1 MLARLTIS
9 AANAEHQRREC
20 ETSAL
25 RIKRRPPRQ
34 SRRPTKRLN
43 ARGDYLRP
51 PKALVWNLQLR
62 ILPSKLGTH
71 PNFDLAQSSSFLRV
85 S

>member
-1 MLARLTIS
+1 MLARMTIS

-25 RIKRRPPRQ
+25 RIK
-34 SRRPTKRLN
+34 RRPTKRLN

>member
-1 MLARLTIS
+1 MPARMTIS
-9 AANAEHQRREC
+9 AANAQYQCREC
-20 ETSAL
+20 GTISAAN
-25 RIKRRPPRQ
+25 KAAAAAMRRPA
-34 SRRPTKRLN
+34 KRLN